1 MAVFSYDFALF
12 ACEKNLEVMK
22 KNVPLQ
28 SQMKNGWL
36 TRPRVL
42 DKTDALEIKIEK
54 FFSKKFGD

>member
-1 MAVFSYDFALF
+1 MILRCLRAK
-12 ACEKNLEVMK
+12 KNLEVMK
-22 KNVPLQ
+22 KSVPLQ

-54 FFSKKFGD
+54 FFQKSLEIKK